1 LAGLLFAGLSFYT
14 VRKLVQ
20 RHRLTRESRV
30 VRVTPTEP
38 RGPGETVASPCRII
52 KGLYHGD

>member
-1 LAGLLFAGLSFYT
+1 LAGLAFTGLCIYAA
-14 VRKLVQ
+14 RKLVQ

-30 VRVTPTEP
+30 VRITPTDP
-38 RGPGETVASPCRII
+38 IVCGGSVPNPCRI